1 MKAVICGAGIGG
13 LALAQ
18 RLDTIGWDVVVL
30 ERSPGPRTQGYMI
43 DFFGPGFDAAEAM
56 GVLPRLREVGYVVT
70 EMTYRDQEGRR
81 RAGLGFDQFAKV
93 VDGRLI
99 SIMRPDLERSLR
111 EHLSDRVDLRY
122 GAALTGVENHPD
134 SVRVTVDGATLEAD
148 LLVGADGIHSTV
160 RGLVFGEERDFLR
173 HLGFHTAAWIFTDP
187 EVRAEVAGQLT
198 LTDTMTRQ
206 LGFYALRGDQ
216 VAVFAVHRTD
226 DPTLPA
232 DPRERVRQEYA
243 SLGWLAP
250 RALAACPPAA
260 QMYYDQVAQVELPRW
275 SRDRVTLIGDACQ
288 AVSVVAGQGASLA
301 IAGAYVLADRLSTAP
316 SIDSALAEYERVLRP
331 VVADKQQVARK
342 GVRWFVP
349 EARWQLVARRAALH
363 LARLPLLDRYVMA
376 AVAGKQSAIIS

>member
-18 RLDTIGWDVVVL
+18 RLDAIGWDVVVL

-56 GVLPRLREVGYVVT
+56 GVLPRLQEVGYTVT
-70 EMTYRDQEGRR
+70 EMTYRDEEGRR
-81 RAGLGFDQFAKV
+81 RAGLDFDQFAKV

-134 SVRVTVDGATLEAD
+134 GVRVSVDGATLEAD

-206 LGFYALRGDQ
+206 LGFYALRADQ
-216 VAVFAVHRTD
+216 VAVHRTD
-226 DPTLPA
+226 DRTLPA

-260 QMYYDQVAQVELPRW
+260 RMYYDQVAQVELPRW

-316 SIDSALAEYERVLRP
+316 SIDAALAEYERVLRP
-331 VVADKQQVARK
+331 VVADKQAVGRK

-349 EARWQLVARRAALH
+349 EARWQLLARRAALH

-376 AVAGKQSAIIS
+376 AVAGKPSAIIS